1 MSTTW
6 IGEVPPGNLKVDD
19 RAFEQVFSLRPDL
32 YKPLCEF
39 SGLFWH
45 RRLVEPVA
53 LELCRLR
60 VAQLL
65 GNQSELAT
73 RTRTAVDAGLT
84 EDHVGQLS
92 AWPTAPVFT
101 DAQQACIAFAEQF
114 VIDPQGVDPEMRD
127 AVSQTSS
134 EPELVALA
142 EALAVFDGFTRFSL
156 LLCDDAQSDGP
167 VRMIDLRPVRDEPLP
182 LPDDA
187 DPAISASVLAQQPET
202 LTAFLRLY
210 GMLWSHGRL
219 DHSIKEIAR
228 IRNARVTGC
237 GYCRNVRFSVA
248 REEGL
253 TEERV
258 SLVVDGFEDSDL
270 SPREKIV
277 VRYTDTFLREPGA
290 LTDSLRAELLEHFDA
305 GEIVELTA
313 GIALFMGFSKIAVTL
328 GQAPEDMPTMVVPTP
343 DWNLATI

>member
-1 MSTTW
+1 VITSW
-6 IGEVPPGNLKVDD
+6 IGEIPAGGTM
-19 RAFEQVFSLRPDL
+19 FERVFSLRPDL
-32 YKPLCEF
+32 YEPFREF

-65 GNQSELAT
+65 GNASELTT
-73 RTRTAVDAGLT
+73 RTRIAVDAGLT
-84 EDHVGQLS
+84 EDHVAQLP
-92 AWPTAPVFT
+92 AWPTAPLFT
-101 DAQQACIAFAEQF
+101 DAQRACLAFAEQF
-114 VIDPQGVDPEMRD
+114 VIDPQGVDTAMRD
-127 AVSQTSS
+127 AVSRTSS

-142 EALAVFDGFTRFSL
+142 EALAVFDGFTRFGL
-156 LLCDDAQSDGP
+156 LLCDGEVSAGAVTVIDAP
-167 VRMIDLRPVRDEPLP
+167 RVRTEPLP
-182 LPDDA
+182 LPADA
-187 DPAISASVLAQQPET
+187 DPAISASALSQQPET
-202 LTAFLRLY
+202 LTAFLWLY

-248 REEGL
+248 RAEGL

-258 SLVVDGFEDSDL
+258 SLVEDGFEASDL
-270 SPREKIV
+270 SSREKAV

-290 LTDSLRAELLEHFDA
+290 LAEALRAELLSHFDA

-328 GQAPEDMPTMVVPTP
+328 GQAPDDMPTMVVPTP
-343 DWNLATI
+343 DWKLVQI